1 MASGSGL
8 TLDKVT
14 IQIQA
19 ASKDANTNI
28 RDLSKTLRELKDATK
43 GGFNNLKKLS
53 DALKELNKAS
63 KGVPTAVE
71 NLSQIKKVTTA
82 LKNLSSIS
90 SPRGLKQ
97 SVENLEKLPGVF
109 NQIDAGVLENVTN
122 VSRALSDALAPLANQ
137 LSAIGQGMVALS
149 TLANKY
155 GISVTKLGNSHNKS
169 AKDTD
174 RLHKSL
180 SVITATFKALGR
192 GVITID
198 RIGSRGLK
206 KLNSKIKQIG
216 LSLLGTRTIFTMTR
230 KAVSEYMAM
239 DKELTDATQN
249 LWRALGAQLAPAV
262 EGVLYLFKQFVRVI
276 YSIVYALTG
285 IDLIARANAKAMAA
299 MGKSAKDALGNLQK
313 FDDLNVV
320 EFDKGSGEDMK
331 IELEKIDLTPIQ
343 AVIDWMK
350 RLKEAVQQAWTDGQW
365 DGVAVVLAEGING
378 VVNYID
384 PVAIGN
390 AIGGAILTGL
400 SFIHTFITTTDWSAL
415 GQVIGD
421 TIRNIPWRDIWNMV
435 VQIAMDAFKGLD
447 DFIDGLFNFEG
458 GGELVAS
465 LLFTTQL
472 IKGLSNTKLTNIF
485 GDFIG
490 GAVTAGKKV
499 KNLGSAFSL
508 LGKNTLSV
516 ESISGITGVSKG
528 LLNLLAPLSKVAT
541 KVGGLFGGGTLA
553 GGLAIIAAIVV
564 GVMALVKAF
573 KNLYNNNEEFRN
585 TFNELIS
592 GIKEVGLKIFEQLK
606 NAVSKLLE
614 VVKNIWQNVL
624 VPLFDLL
631 VSILEPFLKA
641 TVEILNILWK
651 TVVKPLANFL
661 MDVFAIAIDAVVW
674 AFNLLIG
681 ILNPVIDIL
690 KWLWDNILSPIVTF
704 ILNNLIK
711 SITKVGENVK
721 KTVDGI
727 QKVLE
732 AIWKFV
738 KKIINGILDG
748 VEAFINGIIRGL
760 NWLIKQINKIKFD
773 VPDWVPEIGGKK
785 LGFNLSLLGEVSL
798 PKLETGTNEIPYEGI
813 YHLHQ
818 GEAVVP
824 KKYNPALGNGVN
836 EETNEKLDTLIY
848 LMSNMNFTNIVN
860 VGNETL
866 YRKQQAYNKKQNDKY
881 GTTVNL

>member
-43 GGFNNLKKLS
+43 GGFNNVKKLADS
-53 DALKELNKAS
+53 LKELNKAS
-63 KGVPTAVE
+63 KGVPNAVE
-71 NLSQIKKVTTA
+71 NLAKSNVFKQIKKVTTA

-155 GISVTKLGNSHNKS
+155 GISVTKLGNSHKKS

-180 SVITATFKALGR
+180 SVITATFKALSR

-285 IDLIARANAKAMAA
+285 IDLIARANSKAMAA

-350 RLKEAVQQAWTDGQW
+350 RLKEAIQQAWSDGQW

-378 VVNYID
+378 AVDHID

-390 AIGGAILTGL
+390 DIGGAILTGL
-400 SFIHTFITTTDWSAL
+400 SFIHTFITTTDL
-415 GQVIGD
+415 K
-421 TIRNIPWRDIWNMV
+421 NIN
-435 VQIAMDAFKGLD
+435 
-447 DFIDGLFNFEG
+447 
-458 GGELVAS
+458 
-465 LLFTTQL
+465 
-472 IKGLSNTKLTNIF
+472 
-485 GDFIG
+485 
-490 GAVTAGKKV
+490 KKYLNNAYIYEV
-499 KNLGSAFSL
+499 KNG
-508 LGKNTLSV
+508 NV
-516 ESISGITGVSKG
+516 E
-528 LLNLLAPLSKVAT
+528 
-541 KVGGLFGGGTLA
+541 
-553 GGLAIIAAIVV
+553 
-564 GVMALVKAF
+564 
-573 KNLYNNNEEFRN
+573 
-585 TFNELIS
+585 
-592 GIKEVGLKIFEQLK
+592 
-606 NAVSKLLE
+606 
-614 VVKNIWQNVL
+614 
-624 VPLFDLL
+624 
-631 VSILEPFLKA
+631 
-641 TVEILNILWK
+641 
-651 TVVKPLANFL
+651 
-661 MDVFAIAIDAVVW
+661 
-674 AFNLLIG
+674 
-681 ILNPVIDIL
+681 
-690 KWLWDNILSPIVTF
+690 
-704 ILNNLIK
+704 
-711 SITKVGENVK
+711 
-721 KTVDGI
+721 
-727 QKVLE
+727 
-732 AIWKFV
+732 
-738 KKIINGILDG
+738 
-748 VEAFINGIIRGL
+748 
-760 NWLIKQINKIKFD
+760 
-773 VPDWVPEIGGKK
+773 
-785 LGFNLSLLGEVSL
+785 
-798 PKLETGTNEIPYEGI
+798 
-813 YHLHQ
+813 
-818 GEAVVP
+818 
-824 KKYNPALGNGVN
+824 
-836 EETNEKLDTLIY
+836 
-848 LMSNMNFTNIVN
+848 
-860 VGNETL
+860 
-866 YRKQQAYNKKQNDKY
+866 RK
-881 GTTVNL
+881 